1 MIFFITFTKMKTAK
15 FFLPLFA
22 VILAFSTC
30 KKDDDEPNVET
41 QEWEFEVTFNITD
54 PDIYSFTAT
63 GTAVIETD
71 GNTYAIEADYT
82 IGQQVF
88 ENILLEGTM
97 TNGEIVIDNEVLVIE
112 FEQNEIIYTE
122 TITFSLPNVNVSGE
136 NASGSGPVKIE
147 MEPGATTKE
156 GTLEFEASKI

>member
-1 MIFFITFTKMKTAK
+1 MKTAK
-15 FFLPLFA
+15 FFLPLFV

-30 KKDDDEPNVET
+30 KKDDDDPNVVT

-54 PDIYSFTAT
+54 PDIYSFIAT

-71 GNTYAIEADYT
+71 GNTYAIEADYI

-88 ENILLEGTM
+88 ENIILEGNM

-122 TITFSLPNVNVSGE
+122 TITFSLPNVNVSGD
-136 NASGSGPVKIE
+136 NASGSGLVKIE
-147 MEPGATTKE
+147 KEPNGTTEE
-156 GTLEFEASKI
+156 GTLEFEASKK

>member
-1 MIFFITFTKMKTAK
+1 M
-15 FFLPLFA
+15 
-22 VILAFSTC
+22 
-30 KKDDDEPNVET
+30 
-41 QEWEFEVTFNITD
+41 
-54 PDIYSFTAT
+54 
-63 GTAVIETD
+63 IETD